1 MGCVDAFYVHGTSK
15 KKIFTEMLYFL
26 NFAIKRIYM
35 VPQLVIGQ
43 ILDSYCGTALP
54 QLEYLILTGV
64 PQLGT

>member
-1 MGCVDAFYVHGTSK
+1 MNIYFIVDPRGLRIAHP

-43 ILDSYCGTALP
+43 ILDSYCGTAVP
-54 QLEYLILTGV
+54 QLEH
-64 PQLGT
+64 